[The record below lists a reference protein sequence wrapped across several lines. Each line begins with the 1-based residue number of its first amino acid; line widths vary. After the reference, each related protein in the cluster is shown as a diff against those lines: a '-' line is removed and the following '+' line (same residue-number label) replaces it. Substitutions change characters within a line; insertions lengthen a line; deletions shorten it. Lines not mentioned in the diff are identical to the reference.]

1 MNYFYDTATEMEMIR
16 ASKKW
21 VDVLEDEDRKISS
34 QDRKERR
41 HTVHYDVSFEAGSWL
56 ASDKDNPFYNLC
68 RETPE
73 EMKRRLRRAIRQLT
87 EDQQRLID
95 YIYYRGYS
103 MKAFAEMEGV
113 HPSTVTRHHQEIIK
127 KLKEIV

>member
-73 EMKRRLRRAIRQLT
+73 EMKKRLRYAIRQLT

-103 MKAFAEMEGV
+103 MKAFAEIEGV
-113 HPSTVTRHHQEIIK
+113 SAMAISKRHQTIIK
-127 KLKEIV
+127 KLREIF